1 MSNVTPQLWSLVS
14 LLQELPPYD
23 ERKALLARDPLAC
36 AEGFRTLV
44 LLALRHLFGVRYCHR
59 CPDCAQSD
67 NPCMDAFGSNAMAT
81 GGIFGRIDAVYG
93 SIECQKSGAL
103 HLHLQ
108 AFVQCFHQFTPLAEL
123 LRLQKTPLLEMLRR
137 YSSYTAHV
145 RRMVYC
151 NPEAWEEERDEVE
164 AQWPEYKGCSLMNS
178 RPAYQTDCAMDPVDW
193 RTAYLAHDTE
203 ELQKRKQHHVHLPT
217 GPAGERRP
225 LKHCQDPKD
234 PTKCKS
240 GFSAPGGSQ
249 TTRSCCVLRKQAG
262 EGCR

>member
-1 MSNVTPQLWSLVS
+1 MS

-123 LRLQKTPLLEMLRR
+123 LRLEKTPFLEMLRR

-164 AQWPEYKGCSLMNS
+164 AQWP
-178 RPAYQTDCAMDPVDW
+178 
-193 RTAYLAHDTE
+193 
-203 ELQKRKQHHVHLPT
+203 
-217 GPAGERRP
+217 RR
-225 LKHCQDPKD
+225 
-234 PTKCKS
+234 
-240 GFSAPGGSQ
+240 
-249 TTRSCCVLRKQAG
+249 RR
-262 EGCR
+262 

>member
-1 MSNVTPQLWSLVS
+1 MSRLW
-14 LLQELPPYD
+14 
-23 ERKALLARDPLAC
+23 
-36 AEGFRTLV
+36 
-44 LLALRHLFGVRYCHR
+44 
-59 CPDCAQSD
+59 
-67 NPCMDAFGSNAMAT
+67 MAT

-123 LRLQKTPLLEMLRR
+123 LRLEKEPLLEMLRR

-164 AQWPEYKGCSLMNS
+164 AQWPEYRGCSLMNS
-178 RPAYQTDCAMDPVDW
+178 RPAYQTDCAMDPADW
-193 RTAYLAHDTE
+193 RIAYLAHDPE

-217 GPAGERRP
+217 
-225 LKHCQDPKD
+225 
-234 PTKCKS
+234 
-240 GFSAPGGSQ
+240 
-249 TTRSCCVLRKQAG
+249 
-262 EGCR
+262 